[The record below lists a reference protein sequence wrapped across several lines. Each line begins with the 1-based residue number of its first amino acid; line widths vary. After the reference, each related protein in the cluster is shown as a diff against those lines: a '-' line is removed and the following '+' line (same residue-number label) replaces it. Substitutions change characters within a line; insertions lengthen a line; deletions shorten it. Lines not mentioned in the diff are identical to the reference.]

1 MTDPELQ
8 VVRIPEQFA
17 VAVSL
22 APEKTCYLS
31 FHETAASAEQML
43 QAVCTA
49 LDAGT
54 ISLSQLERPIVDG
67 EPAPPVEFKAIA
79 EFKKIWQQKSS

>member
-43 QAVCTA
+43 QSVRAA

-54 ISLSQLERPIVDG
+54 ISLSQLERPIANI
-67 EPAPPVEFKAIA
+67 EPAPAIDFKTVKALQR
-79 EFKKIWQQKSS
+79 FWQQASS